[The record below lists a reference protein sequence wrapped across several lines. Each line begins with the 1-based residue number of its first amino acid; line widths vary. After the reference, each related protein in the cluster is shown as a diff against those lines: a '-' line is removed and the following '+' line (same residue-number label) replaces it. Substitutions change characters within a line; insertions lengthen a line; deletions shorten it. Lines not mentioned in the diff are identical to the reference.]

1 MKELK
6 SKKTGLTTVY
16 TEEEYA
22 DIVNYQPEMLKRFEV
37 TDIKSKPIIPS
48 LKQVQSL
55 KEVPKEVL
63 PEIKIT
69 KKIKA

>member
-6 SKKTGLTTVY
+6 SKKTGVTKVY

-37 TDIKSKPIIPS
+37 TDIKSRPIIP
-48 LKQVQSL
+48 SL
-55 KEVPKEVL
+55 KEVPKE
-63 PEIKIT
+63 IKIIKKT
-69 KKIKA
+69 KE